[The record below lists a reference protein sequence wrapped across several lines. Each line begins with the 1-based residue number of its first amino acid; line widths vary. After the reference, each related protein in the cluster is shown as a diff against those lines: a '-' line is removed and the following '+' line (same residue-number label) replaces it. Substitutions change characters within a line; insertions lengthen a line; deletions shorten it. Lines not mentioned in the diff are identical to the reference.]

1 MKIKNRKR
9 LLCTK
14 HIRDNIHDRFSVVVS
29 EHSVSD
35 AKKEFERQGYKVT
48 EL

>member
-1 MKIKNRKR
+1 MKSKNRKR

-29 EHSVSD
+29 EQSASD
-35 AKKEFERQGYKVT
+35 AKKEFERQGYTVI
-48 EL
+48 EM